1 MVNLMNLQP
10 TKISRD
16 LKGKFVLIYGLPKTG
31 KTSLA
36 TRWPKSLLLAFEKGY
51 NALSGI
57 MALDVPNWTTMKE
70 TLRELRKK
78 EIQERFDNVV
88 IDTSSIAWDRCAE
101 YICQQNN
108 IKDLTDLAWG
118 KGTKA
123 CAKEFEKMWREI
135 SMLGYG
141 LVFLAHAE
149 EKTPFGSNDDS
160 QTYIAP
166 MLDKRPYRILNGMV
180 DVIACIDVDGETGE
194 RYLQLRSTPK
204 IFAGSRFKYMPDRV
218 PLDYDAFVEALAN
231 AIEQEGDA
239 TGGLIVDER
248 LDLDN
253 APKTRPFEEAMEE
266 AKQLWTQIL
275 DKDDSDE
282 TFEKMNQI
290 IEDQF
295 GNRIKL
301 SSTTKN
307 QQGMLELAILDFKD
321 LLASLK

>member
-1 MVNLMNLQP
+1 MVDLMNLEP

-16 LKGKFVLIYGLPKTG
+16 LKGKFVLIYGLPKSG

-57 MALDVPNWTTMKE
+57 MAYDVPSWTTMKE
-70 TLRELRKK
+70 VLRELKK
-78 EIQERFDNVV
+78 PAIQAKFDNIV
-88 IDTSSIAWDRCAE
+88 IDTTSIAWDRCSE

-123 CAKEFEKMWREI
+123 CAKEFEKMWRDI
-135 SMLGYG
+135 SLLGYG

-149 EKTPFGSNDDS
+149 EKTPFGSSDDS

-166 MLDKRPYRILNGMV
+166 MLDKRPYRIINGMV
-180 DVIACIDVDGETGE
+180 DVIACIDIDAESGE
-194 RYLQLRSTPK
+194 RFLQLRSTPK
-204 IFAGSRFKYMPDRV
+204 IFAGSRFGYMPDRV

-248 LDLDN
+248 LDLKN
-253 APKTRPFEEAMEE
+253 TPKTRPFSEAMEE
-266 AKQLWTQIL
+266 AKELWTSIL

-282 TFEKMNQI
+282 TFERMNQI

-295 GNRIKL
+295 GSRIKL
-301 SSTTKN
+301 SSTTEK
-307 QQGMLELAILDFKD
+307 QQGMLELAILDLRD
-321 LLASLK
+321 LLDSLK